1 MQWLRCCCCSNV
13 SVRWLEWLEL
23 RETRQI
29 ERQRDNLYLLHIL
42 NIGLVPGLVCDLH
55 RSHQRYNFSEPVDCT
70 DAEINLFI
78 ISHIF
83 IVRIESRSFQ
93 FDVFFCLFVFL
104 FVTCMRLCHAI
115 LEKNRTFFF
124 LAVFSSEN
132 LFNVQWVSGIC
143 TAETFSIALNA
154 PAGERKEFEGV
165 KLLESKLTRTRYF
178 SCCRIAIHSVV
189 IIVRWINTLS
199 NNWTDF
205 LLLCE
210 GREPNARS
218 RLNDIFNDAPWKS
231 LRFFMLLL
239 GFCLVSLSGSLCH
252 TLQPNGIDSYS
263 IPQPNALRSVKT
275 LRVSVANVFTFRN
288 RSEWIIKAIV
298 KHKRPFNF
306 NDILSSCR

>member
-93 FDVFFCLFVFL
+93 FDVFFLFVCFFL

-132 LFNVQWVSGIC
+132 LFNVQ
-143 TAETFSIALNA
+143 
-154 PAGERKEFEGV
+154 
-165 KLLESKLTRTRYF
+165 
-178 SCCRIAIHSVV
+178 
-189 IIVRWINTLS
+189 
-199 NNWTDF
+199 
-205 LLLCE
+205 
-210 GREPNARS
+210 
-218 RLNDIFNDAPWKS
+218 
-231 LRFFMLLL
+231 
-239 GFCLVSLSGSLCH
+239 
-252 TLQPNGIDSYS
+252 
-263 IPQPNALRSVKT
+263 
-275 LRVSVANVFTFRN
+275 
-288 RSEWIIKAIV
+288 
-298 KHKRPFNF
+298 
-306 NDILSSCR
+306 